1 MNPIGYS
8 FRRISRSLGS
18 SVMAIATIAMAIGI
32 NLATLSVV
40 QAVLFKSLGVPQPE
54 RLINYSEGSPTDAV
68 TSFSNQGYEALLAN
82 AAMKNIL
89 AWKYDEFRLQ
99 TIHGAEK
106 LDGAMVSGNAFSVLG
121 IKPEIGQFFTR
132 AEDTPGGGK
141 DGWVAVL
148 GYGYWRT
155 HFDSDPEILGHTLV
169 INNIPVH
176 IIGVLP
182 REFTGVSLLN
192 RTDIVL
198 PRFFQAV
205 AELSEDRLSKPG
217 YMDWYVIGRL
227 PPGTSMQNI
236 QANLRVIEP
245 AFRRLAD
252 PEGFIFTTNN
262 YPHTSPGFL
271 LQVQDGRLGIGF
283 ASSALRFPLFA
294 VESFSVF
301 LFLACCC
308 NLVLLF
314 VGRARREA
322 HSAAIRFAF
331 GARIASEIRFAVV
344 EVSILAAAGCALSI
358 PIAWSAAHFISRAI
372 QSMPGFD
379 TMETISPST
388 TLTLEATAILFL
400 AAWLAVAGISV
411 WNSQNTGGA
420 MLRTGSRPAT
430 MPTNAWMIGFEV
442 FASILLISASFTGF
456 LGFQNLTHLPS
467 GFSSEGTVLASLDME
482 ASSTGTGNNSG
493 QVTSKETR
501 ILDRITHSPGVQSV
515 ATINVAPLTGGLA
528 RDTIAARGEDGSLRQ
543 QTVWPAEVSDQY
555 FSAIGTSI
563 LRGRGFTHDDTE
575 GEKICVVS
583 RRAASSLFGSRNP
596 LGEYLYHIATGAEK
610 QPPVVY
616 CRVVGVADNA
626 HFTSMS
632 DPANAVVYRLSRRE
646 LPNLVVRAQTSGLA
660 MAAIR
665 SAAEAVDT
673 AALVGDMN
681 TIQQNIDDDLR
692 LRKVITESSILSAGV
707 AALILGIG
715 FFGILSIQVA
725 QRKREIGIQIA
736 IGASQVQICFSLMQ
750 KFRRAVVLGLA
761 TGSGLAL
768 IASENLAEVYGLESR
783 YAIWGYIGSLVFLGV
798 LLTVAAFV
806 PLMRALA
813 ISPMECLSSE

>member
-1 MNPIGYS
+1 MARADDQISLPIAVASSRVNDGGALIDQDLMGDGAAPLAHPAPLAPLLVDAQRQVQRAADALVLIDALIDALVRDAWQALDALMTGNLLRTPGFGQLLTRKLPCGGGYAA
-8 FRRISRSLGS
+8 
-18 SVMAIATIAMAIGI
+18 SVG
-32 NLATLSVV
+32 
-40 QAVLFKSLGVPQPE
+40 G
-54 RLINYSEGSPTDAV
+54 
-68 TSFSNQGYEALLAN
+68 ALLA
-82 AAMKNIL
+82 ARRGQKARHL
-89 AWKYDEFRLQ
+89 RL
-99 TIHGAEK
+99 IC
-106 LDGAMVSGNAFSVLG
+106 V
-121 IKPEIGQFFTR
+121 
-132 AEDTPGGGK
+132 EDP
-141 DGWVAVL
+141 VAVQL
-148 GYGYWRT
+148 AADAGRMPAQLAGDGSERPT
-155 HFDSDPEILGHTLV
+155 GIAKRRDLV
-169 INNIPVH
+169 
-176 IIGVLP
+176 
-182 REFTGVSLLN
+182 S
-192 RTDIVL
+192 
-198 PRFFQAV
+198 FFLDEMAV
-205 AELSEDRLSKPG
+205 AHAWQTLLG
-217 YMDWYVIGRL
+217 GRASRMLPHPIHL
-227 PPGTSMQNI
+227 PPGLPLHFVVES
-236 QANLRVIEP
+236 A
-245 AFRRLAD
+245 
-252 PEGFIFTTNN
+252 
-262 YPHTSPGFL
+262 

-283 ASSALRFPLFA
+283 ASSTLRFPLFA

-301 LFLACCC
+301 LFLACFC

-322 HSAAIRFAF
+322 YSAAIRFAF
-331 GARIASEIRFAVV
+331 GARIANEVHFAVV

-379 TMETISPST
+379 TMETIHPST
-388 TLTLEATAILFL
+388 SLTLEATAVLFL
-400 AAWLAVAGISV
+400 TAWLAVAAISV
-411 WNSQNTGGA
+411 WNSQKTGGP

-430 MPTNAWMIGFEV
+430 MRTNAWIIGFEV

-456 LGFQNLTHLPS
+456 LGFQHLVHQPS

-482 ASSTGTGNNSG
+482 ASSTGTDNNSG
-493 QVTSKETR
+493 LVTSKETR
-501 ILDRITHSPGVQSV
+501 ILDSITHSPGVRSV

-528 RDTIAARGEDGSLRQ
+528 RDTIAVRGEDGSLRQ

-610 QPPVVY
+610 QPAVVY

-626 HFTSMS
+626 HFTSIS
-632 DPANAVVYRLSRRE
+632 DPADDVVYRLSRQE
-646 LPNLVVRAQTSGLA
+646 WPNLVVRAETSGLA
-660 MAAIR
+660 MGAIR
-665 SAAEAVDT
+665 SAAEVVDP
-673 AALVGDMN
+673 AALYGDMS

-692 LRKVITESSILSAGV
+692 LRKVITQSGILSAGV
-707 AALILGIG
+707 AAFILGIG
-715 FFGILSIQVA
+715 FFGILSIQVV

-736 IGASQVQICFSLMQ
+736 IGASQVQICLSLMK
-750 KFRRAVVLGLA
+750 KFRRAVVIGLA

-768 IASENLAEVYGLESR
+768 IASENLAKVYGLESR

-813 ISPMECLSSE
+813 VSPMECLSSE